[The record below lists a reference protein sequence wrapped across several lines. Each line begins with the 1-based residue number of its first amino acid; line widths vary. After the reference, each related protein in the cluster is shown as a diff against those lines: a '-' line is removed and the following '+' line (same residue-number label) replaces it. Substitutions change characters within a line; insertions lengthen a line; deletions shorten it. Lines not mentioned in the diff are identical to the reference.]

1 VVNLFFKRR
10 SENRA
15 RHPWGGFA
23 LTNDLELQQA
33 PAEVRMTGH
42 IESRR
47 IVITGV
53 QSRPESE
60 TARVTICV
68 DLLAPLPEG
77 FELVRMADPVAKS
90 GGATSS
96 DPLASYRRN
105 WTVTGVDRDLAEDF
119 LTPPRLAVM
128 RQIERISRDAAVGIR
143 DGAFYWIERLP
154 LTNASDLADRVEKAL
169 MSARDLDSCRP
180 PALAK
185 RLLERQNDLQADAS
199 DADSAESG
207 LESPSESWST
217 GE

>member
-1 VVNLFFKRR
+1 MVNLFFKRR

-23 LTNDLELQQA
+23 LANDLELQQA

-119 LTPPRLAVM
+119 LTPPRAC
-128 RQIERISRDAAVGIR
+128 RHGGRSNGSAAMPRWEFAMG
-143 DGAFYWIERLP
+143 P
-154 LTNASDLADRVEKAL
+154 
-169 MSARDLDSCRP
+169 
-180 PALAK
+180 
-185 RLLERQNDLQADAS
+185 
-199 DADSAESG
+199 
-207 LESPSESWST
+207 ST
-217 GE
+217 GLSGFR